1 MQDGIFSSPFPRNE
15 HVYNYAPDCPET
27 EALALEL
34 ARQGSSPIAIPL
46 IIGGEEIRTGL
57 MGEIRSPHNHKALL
71 ATYHK
76 ANPAMV
82 AMAAEKAIEARA
94 EWKSMPWQARAA
106 IFLKAADLLSTRF
119 RQKLNAAT
127 ILGQSKNVYQAE
139 IDSACELIDFF
150 RFNVHYAR
158 QIYATQ
164 PANNGERTWNRLEY
178 RPLEGFVFAVTPF
191 NFTSICGNLPTA
203 PAIMGNTVVWKPASS
218 AVLSNY
224 YVMELLKEA
233 GLPPGVIN
241 FVPGDGASIGGPA
254 IASRHFAGLHFTGS
268 TSTFNAM
275 WVDIAKNLAANR
287 YKVYPRIVG
296 ETGGKNF
303 LIAHEDCD
311 VQALAVALFRGAFE
325 YQGQKCSATS
335 RAYIPHSIW
344 PKVRDK
350 LVEFAETAA
359 MGDVADFSTFMGAV
373 IDKKA
378 FRNIVSY
385 IDYAKAKLDEYKF
398 IVRGDCD
405 DSEGWFIPATI
416 IETNNPAGK
425 LMTEEIFGP
434 ILTVYVYD
442 GDKFEETLALVDAT
456 SPFAL
461 TGSIFANDR
470 KVIEKMSDALSDCAG
485 NFYINDKSTGAVV
498 GQQPFG
504 GARASGTNDK
514 AGSVFNL
521 MRWTSVRTVKENFLP
536 AETWDYPHQRLPGY
550 REPNDIG

>member
-27 EALALEL
+27 GALALEL
-34 ARQGSSPIAIPL
+34 KRQESNPVEIPL

-57 MGEIRSPHNHKALL
+57 MGEIRSPHNHKTLL

-76 ANPAMV
+76 ATPELV
-82 AMAAEKAIEARA
+82 EKAAEKAVEARA

-106 IFLKAADLLSTRF
+106 IFLKAADLLSTRY
-119 RQKLNAAT
+119 RQTLNAST
-127 ILGQSKNVYQAE
+127 MLGQSKNVYQAE

-158 QIYATQ
+158 QIYANQ
-164 PANNGERTWNRLEY
+164 PEHHGEGTWNRLEY

-203 PAIMGNTVVWKPASS
+203 PAIMGNAVLWKPAST

-224 YVMELLKEA
+224 YVMKLLKEA
-233 GLPPGVIN
+233 GLPDGVIN
-241 FVPGDGASIGGPA
+241 FIPGDGSSVGGPA
-254 IASRHFAGLHFTGS
+254 LANRHFAGLHFTGS
-268 TSTFNAM
+268 TSTFNSM
-275 WVDIAKNLAANR
+275 WLDVAKNLNNGS

-303 LIAHEDCD
+303 LMAHADCNI
-311 VQALAVALFRGAFE
+311 QALAVALFRGAFE

-344 PKVRDK
+344 PQVRDK
-350 LVEFAETAA
+350 LIGFAEAA
-359 MGDVADFSTFMGAV
+359 RMGDVADFSTFMGAV

-378 FRNIVSY
+378 YRNIASY
-385 IDYAKAKLDEYKF
+385 IDYAKANPDEYKLLAG
-398 IVRGDCD
+398 GDCD
-405 DSEGWFIPATI
+405 DREGWFIPATI
-416 IETNNPAGK
+416 IETTNPASK

-434 ILTVYVYD
+434 VLTIFVYD
-442 GDKFEETLALVDAT
+442 DDKLDETLALMDAT

-470 KVIEKMSDALSDCAG
+470 KIIEKMSGALADCAG

-536 AETWDYPHQRLPGY
+536 AETWDYPHQRIPGY
-550 REPNDIG
+550 KAPENIQ